1 MSIIRGKIDDAIQI
15 IDYNT
20 DLFYQN
26 KIEEGYKHLDNTLV
40 KISDAIEEVI
50 RYQND
55 SGQDIQ
61 GEKVVGIL
69 TEAMKALEMKDAL
82 LLADILQYDL
92 KEILEDVR
100 NDLL

>member
-1 MSIIRGKIDDAIQI
+1 MSIIKGKIDDAIQV
-15 IDYNT
+15 IDFNS

-26 KIEEGYKHLDNTLV
+26 KRDEGYKHLDNTLV

-92 KEILEDVR
+92 KEILEDVKSE
-100 NDLL
+100 LL